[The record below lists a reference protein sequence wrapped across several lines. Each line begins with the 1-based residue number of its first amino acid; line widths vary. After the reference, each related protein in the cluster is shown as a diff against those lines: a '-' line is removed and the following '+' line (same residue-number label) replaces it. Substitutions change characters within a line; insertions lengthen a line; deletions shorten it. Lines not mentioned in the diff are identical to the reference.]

1 MDSRFLEYSRDAVN
15 VLSKFHET
23 DFIIYVEDKDDEY
36 FWDTIFKLNEVKF
49 TYYFEP
55 VNGCV
60 ELDDKIEKI
69 IRSEL
74 GESILVARDSDYIIL
89 SNKAK
94 ENDRVIYTY
103 GYSIENCIFNKDA
116 IAGLIKSNCRNN
128 KTCEKDIEFFYNY
141 LFENLLYLWEFDY
154 FCVTEGNGKK
164 VLGDNCSKFLIK
176 KQNSFEFNI
185 DFIKNEILNLENELE
200 IKEHI
205 DPSSNDF
212 IRWLRGHFLQSA
224 LLVFIKKLGNIKSLP
239 SDNLFSQACGLL
251 KYTLLDDEI
260 RKNYYMNICN
270 RINQLLN

>member
-23 DFIIYVEDKDDEY
+23 DFIIYVEDEDDKY
-36 FWDTIFKLNEVKF
+36 FWDTIFKVNKVKF

-55 VNGCV
+55 VGGCA
-60 ELDDKIEKI
+60 ELDNKIEKI
-69 IRSEL
+69 IKFEL
-74 GESILVARDSDYIIL
+74 GNTILVARDADYIVL
-89 SNKAK
+89 SSKAK
-94 ENDRVIYTY
+94 YNDRVIYTY

-116 IAGLIKSNCRNN
+116 IAELIKSNCRNN
-128 KTCEKDIEFFYNY
+128 ESCKENIEFFYNY

-154 FCVTEGNGKK
+154 FCVTEGCSKK
-164 VLGDNCSKFLIK
+164 VLGDNCSKFLM
-176 KQNSFEFNI
+176 KQNNFKFNI
-185 DFIKNEILNLENELE
+185 DFIKNEILNLENEIK

-205 DPSSNDF
+205 EPSLDDF

-224 LLVFIKKLGNIKSLP
+224 LLVFIKKLGDIKSLP